1 MGSYPERINFRVYT
15 PRSPRNPRKYF
26 SAKVFLRESFP
37 VFRPPDG
44 FPAKPS
50 NTKHVTVE
58 RIREI
63 PGTDDSP
70 LESSPPRKSSPQRF
84 SPRKFPSKV
93 FPRGTYPLESLS
105 VQGSFSGGWQPCGR
119 GGTGFAAWAARP
131 CGKHI
136 VISYVFFPG
145 VPRRDSHEAA
155 HRAVASLDTVAAPK
169 GDAGGRTKCR
179 TCRASLSVICV
190 AHHQVSHVSH
200 VAKCRTVARQ

>member
-70 LESSPPRKSSPQRF
+70 LESSSPRKSSPQRF

-105 VQGSFSGGWQPCGR
+105 VQGSFSGGWQPVWSR
-119 GGTGFAAWAARP
+119 GNRFRRVGSQTVR
-131 CGKHI
+131 C
-136 VISYVFFPG
+136 FFPG